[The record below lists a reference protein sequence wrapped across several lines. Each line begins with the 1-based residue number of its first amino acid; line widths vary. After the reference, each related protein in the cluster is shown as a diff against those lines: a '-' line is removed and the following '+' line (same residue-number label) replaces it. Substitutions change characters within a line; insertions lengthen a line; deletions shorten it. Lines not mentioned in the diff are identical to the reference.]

1 MISIIN
7 KKDQCFKLY
16 CKRRKENFPFRR
28 LICMYK
34 IHENAYREEPKP
46 WYEPQKN
53 SPNRPIASRPTTVP
67 LNHSGTR
74 PLIPEFDIKLLKMFD
89 KPKSQLKM

>member
-7 KKDQCFKLY
+7 KKD
-16 CKRRKENFPFRR
+16 

-46 WYEPQKN
+46 WYEP
-53 SPNRPIASRPTTVP
+53 
-67 LNHSGTR
+67 
-74 PLIPEFDIKLLKMFD
+74 
-89 KPKSQLKM
+89 